1 MIRAYLDSSAF
12 LKRFSEEKGSL
23 VAHKLFNAC
32 ENGEIE
38 LATSQWTIG
47 ETIAAIDKK
56 FRRGEITEEVRDVDV
71 KFLLELTD
79 HLLHKK
85 HLMIIPLDE
94 RVVSA
99 SWKYITS
106 DHLSADDA
114 VQLLSFMMINS
125 EAFLASDKYLLETIR
140 QEGIDG
146 YNIEDENDTTR
157 IIRMLE
163 G

>member
-1 MIRAYLDSSAF
+1 MIRAYLDSSTFVKQFA
-12 LKRFSEEKGSL
+12 KEEGSE

-38 LATSQWTIG
+38 LTTSQWTIG
-47 ETIAAIDKK
+47 ESIAAIDKK
-56 FRRGEITEEVRDVDV
+56 FSRDEMTEEDRDFSV
-71 KFLLELTD
+71 KLLLETTNSLAD
-79 HLLHKK
+79 KK
-85 HLMIIPLDE
+85 YLIIIPLNE
-94 RVVSA
+94 NVVSA

-114 VQLLSFMMINS
+114 LQLLSFMMIKS
-125 EAFLASDKYLLETIR
+125 EGFFTSDRYLLESIK

-146 YNIEDENDTTR
+146 YNIEDENDAMKV
-157 IIRMLE
+157 IKMLE